1 MFGGS
6 SWRRTY
12 IYDLDTPRRYYNCYG
27 MLNEGVKC
35 REHSHIRA
43 ERLEEVVWGEVKKLL
58 ENPGLIVE
66 AMNSQADGGGL
77 ADETAKAERDLQKV
91 QMEEDRAIRLFVS
104 GKITEKQLDHQRK
117 FITERLETLRKVL
130 DDHRARESA
139 QEEKR
144 ALAEHIV
151 EWTGRPSTGTTKST

>member
-1 MFGGS
+1 M
-6 SWRRTY
+6 
-12 IYDLDTPRRYYNCYG
+12 
-27 MLNEGVKC
+27 
-35 REHSHIRA
+35 
-43 ERLEEVVWGEVKKLL
+43 KKWSGARSKRLL
-58 ENPGLIVE
+58 ENPGLIVASIE
-66 AMNSQADGGGL
+66 AMDCQADGGGL

-139 QEEKR
+139 QAEKR
-144 ALAEHIV
+144 ALVEHIV
-151 EWTGRPSTGTTKST
+151 GMDSAGRRQAG